1 MFSQKCTMKNKS
13 CICENANA
21 NFRLAWKS
29 RSLRLLT
36 IRCFFT
42 SIFLAVFSNSIQCPD
57 KLIDSHVLNR
67 TCQSSVAIRSFHGLN
82 FGVSNSEM
90 TSHASGFE
98 IFDLVTFFDDTD
110 PARNAIFN
118 TFSVKSLSETTVSM
132 EPDSCIV
139 LKFEKN
145 ILGLIQNKIAFYPH
159 EFYNSSPQAPS
170 PFHLQHE
177 VVGTGT
183 FSFETAGGYFLSI
196 TNEV

>member
-1 MFSQKCTMKNKS
+1 
-13 CICENANA
+13 
-21 NFRLAWKS
+21 
-29 RSLRLLT
+29 
-36 IRCFFT
+36 
-42 SIFLAVFSNSIQCPD
+42 
-57 KLIDSHVLNR
+57 
-67 TCQSSVAIRSFHGLN
+67 
-82 FGVSNSEM
+82 M